1 MCENTKLTVSL
12 SQGDR
17 VEMEIRVG
25 GEVAAE
31 RVVFRL
37 LPEKRPRLLF
47 GITRRV
53 GVDGVEEL
61 VGIQRTVMLMVGGD

>member
-53 GVDGVEEL
+53 EADGVEEL
-61 VGIQRTVMLMVGGD
+61 VGIQRTVMLTVGGD